1 MSIDGIPH
9 TDELR
14 GPIPSA
20 TYFRVYR
27 CNDCTHVHVVLF
39 DADDVAFAQFTI
51 GRHNLD
57 RLTGDG
63 ERVFAMVERREP
75 LRS

>member
-1 MSIDGIPH
+1 MTDHIPH

-20 TYFRVYR
+20 TYFRIHR
-27 CNDCTHVHVVLF
+27 CNDRSHVHVVLF

-51 GRHNLD
+51 GRQNLD
-57 RLTGDG
+57 RLTIDA
-63 ERVFAMVERREP
+63 EAVFETQKD
-75 LRS
+75 LTQ